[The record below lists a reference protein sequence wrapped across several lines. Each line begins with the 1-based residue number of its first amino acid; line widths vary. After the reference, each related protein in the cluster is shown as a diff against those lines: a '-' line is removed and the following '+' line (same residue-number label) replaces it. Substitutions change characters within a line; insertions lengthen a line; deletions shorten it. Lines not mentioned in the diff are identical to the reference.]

1 MLKNPE
7 KIQKLCIYMPLD
19 MALWVKK
26 QAEMNAISKSA
37 IVKQILAKE
46 IRKYPKSESSKQDL
60 GGKEERSEGHEEP
73 TQ

>member
-37 IVKQILAKE
+37 IVKQILAREMMKE
-46 IRKYPKSESSKQDL
+46 QKYESSVQDL
-60 GGKEERSEGHEEP
+60 GIGKDRIGEGYGD
-73 TQ
+73 Q